1 MEEKKIDPKS
11 DSSMFEFYMYF
22 MMYIFLLYNIYFVMF
37 IFIYFMIYI
46 YIFFRYKF
54 LSNSKVF
61 IFISG

>member
-1 MEEKKIDPKS
+1 MKEKRIDPKS
-11 DSSMFEFYMYF
+11 DSGMFEVYMYL

-37 IFIYFMIYI
+37 IFMYFMI